1 MQKQSPPGRYSTLCS
16 PLLLA
21 SPWEREKALEMD
33 LSYRSTISI
42 YKVSA
47 DTRDCSCLP
56 RGDVGVGGEELLSA
70 KGSLEGWV
78 DSRGLDPSPG

>member
-1 MQKQSPPGRYSTLCS
+1 
-16 PLLLA
+16 
-21 SPWEREKALEMD
+21 MD